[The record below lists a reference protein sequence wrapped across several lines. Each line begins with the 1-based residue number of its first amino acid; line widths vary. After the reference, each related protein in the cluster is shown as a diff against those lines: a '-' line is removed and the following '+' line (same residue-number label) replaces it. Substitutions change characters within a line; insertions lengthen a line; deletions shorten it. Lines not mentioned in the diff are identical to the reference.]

1 MKKIALLGAGFIAGV
16 HMEGWKRVEGAEVCA
31 FFETN
36 LEKASAFQDK
46 YQIPHYNSFSRL
58 LEEEKVD
65 IVDICLPTFL
75 HREYTE
81 MAASHEKHVFC
92 EKPIALTVEDAEAMK
107 RICERSGVGLMVGQV
122 LRFWG
127 EYVKARELVEEGAVG
142 KVLSVDAFRLSL
154 PPTWSVD
161 SWILKPELSGGAAV
175 DLHIHDLDYVNWL
188 LGEPQVVFAQ
198 GVRSPQN
205 SWDHMVTV
213 VNYGGVI
220 AHIEGGWMM
229 RGDFPFTCGFRI
241 LGDEGVL
248 EWSSRAGVNIEERE
262 KTSPLVL
269 YRNGEA
275 KKEMEVREEDPYY
288 LELEYFLDCIE
299 NNKPVERGTPEQAIL
314 ALRLA
319 LAARQSA
326 EEREKVKLGE

>member
-188 LGEPQVVFAQ
+188 LGEPQVVFCSGSALSSEFL
-198 GVRSPQN
+198 GP
-205 SWDHMVTV
+205 HG
-213 VNYGGVI
+213 Y
-220 AHIEGGWMM
+220 
-229 RGDFPFTCGFRI
+229 CGE
-241 LGDEGVL
+241 LW
-248 EWSSRAGVNIEERE
+248 WSDS
-262 KTSPLVL
+262 SH
-269 YRNGEA
+269 
-275 KKEMEVREEDPYY
+275 
-288 LELEYFLDCIE
+288 
-299 NNKPVERGTPEQAIL
+299 
-314 ALRLA
+314 
-319 LAARQSA
+319 
-326 EEREKVKLGE
+326 